1 MWSVS
6 SSSACPV
13 SPAGLADAL
22 KPFGDSRMLLP
33 AGCIDRAVF
42 IWEQKYFFGGGW
54 TCVGFCADGVL
65 RAFANYC
72 RHRGHEL
79 PPCGV
84 SAQRPSIVCPCHSRT
99 SALDGSMKTAKGFK
113 GTAGFDDSLWSLV
126 ELPVTKWHGLAFVD
140 GSGGAGS
147 LAGALAE
154 LDELVAPYKPERLV
168 IRGRHT
174 YNAAS
179 N

>member
-1 MWSVS
+1 M
-6 SSSACPV
+6 
-13 SPAGLADAL
+13 
-22 KPFGDSRMLLP
+22 RIMLRP
-33 AGCIDRAVF
+33 YSGTAQRNS
-42 IWEQKYFFGGGW
+42 
-54 TCVGFCADGVL
+54 
-65 RAFANYC
+65 AFANYC

-79 PPCGV
+79 LPCGV
-84 SAQRPSIVCPCHSRT
+84 SAQRPSIVCPYRSRT
-99 SALDGSMKTAKGFK
+99 YALDGSLKTAKGFK

-126 ELPVTKWHGLAFVD
+126 ELPVTKWHGLTFVD

-154 LDELVAPYKPERLV
+154 LDELVAPYEPEQLV

-179 N
+179 NWKILTENYHGFNCP

>member
-1 MWSVS
+1 LDVRGLLRRAGHPADQRAESIGDGSVL
-6 SSSACPV
+6 P
-13 SPAGLADAL
+13 
-22 KPFGDSRMLLP
+22 SR
-33 AGCIDRAVF
+33 DD
-42 IWEQKYFFGGGW
+42 
-54 TCVGFCADGVL
+54 DGVL

-79 PPCGV
+79 LPCGV